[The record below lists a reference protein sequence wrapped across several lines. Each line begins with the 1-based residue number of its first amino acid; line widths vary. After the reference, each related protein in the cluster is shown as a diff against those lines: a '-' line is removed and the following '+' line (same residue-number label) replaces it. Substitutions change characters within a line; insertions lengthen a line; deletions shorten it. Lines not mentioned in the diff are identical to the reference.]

1 MLISRKQRNRLW
13 KKIIFGVVIPSALSY
28 GLAYGQE
35 PAAAPAVQE
44 IPMRSADD
52 NIPPPPPD
60 GAADAEPGRVHV
72 TQPDTGG
79 AAATLGCG
87 PGRAGCTA
95 GGACAPGSAGCQAD
109 TLVCSPRGSNSN
121 CGPNAGCQ
129 VGGFC
134 ADGSYC
140 SAQGM
145 PCMAADGSCLSPEV
159 LMGRP
164 YTIGDLKRSLF
175 GAKCRSKEILGLNGC
190 SGCSPLHCWW
200 SEQQYKSNCRRA
212 YRNHVLAAHFHN
224 KFNYFK
230 PSGCCGEGCPPFGCY
245 KRVYATEPHY
255 MDGRD
260 SQVYASPMTGHPTAI
275 PLAPTVRHQYNYS
288 WGTPSSRLTP
298 ISNVILPRTR

>member
-1 MLISRKQRNRLW
+1 MLISRKQRKRLW
-13 KKIIFGVVIPSALSY
+13 KKLLFGVIVPSALSY

-35 PAAAPAVQE
+35 PVAAPAVQE
-44 IPMRSADD
+44 IPMQSADD
-52 NIPPPPPD
+52 SIPPPPAD
-60 GAADAEPGRVHV
+60 DAADAEPGRVHV
-72 TQPDTGG
+72 TRPETGAGCRPDG
-79 AAATLGCG
+79 AACT
-87 PGRAGCTA
+87 PGA
-95 GGACAPGSAGCQAD
+95 AGCQAD
-109 TLVCSPRGSNSN
+109 TLVCSPRGNAGH
-121 CGPNAGCQ
+121 CGPAAGCLA
-129 VGGFC
+129 GGPC
-134 ADGSYC
+134 ADGNYC
-140 SAQGM
+140 SMDGI
-145 PCMAADGSCLSPEV
+145 PCMAADGSCLSSDV

-175 GAKCRSKEILGLNGC
+175 GARCRTTEILGLDGC

-200 SEQQYKSNCRRA
+200 TEQLYRSNCRRA

-260 SQVYASPMTGHPTAI
+260 SQVYASPMTGHPTAV

-288 WGTPSSRLTP
+288 WGVPSSRLTP
-298 ISNVILPRTR
+298 ISNVVLPRHR